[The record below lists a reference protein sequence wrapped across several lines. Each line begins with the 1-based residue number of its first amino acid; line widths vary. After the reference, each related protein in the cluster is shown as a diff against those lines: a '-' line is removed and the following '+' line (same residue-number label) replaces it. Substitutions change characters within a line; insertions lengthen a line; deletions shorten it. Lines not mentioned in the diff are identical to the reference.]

1 MVDNL
6 LEDKKGKTGATR
18 LSGRLTRTIL
28 LGSVAVAVGL
38 YYLAE
43 SYGVDTAELLD
54 YLKTSLAFVLFF
66 ALFGMLAGL
75 LIWLIRTSRR
85 R

>member
-6 LEDKKGKTGATR
+6 LEEKKGKTGATR
-18 LSGRLTRTIL
+18 TSGRLTRTVV

-43 SYGVDTAELLD
+43 SYGVDTAELLG
-54 YLKTSLAFVLFF
+54 YLKTSVIFVLFF
-66 ALFGMLAGL
+66 AGFGMLAGM
-75 LIWLIRTSRR
+75 LIWLIRTGRR